1 MDDGNSQQGVT
12 TPEWLVNAIKTVVI
26 ALLVAASTGGIVSWR
41 DLGVLDAQ
49 FQELRAGYI
58 TDAATLAAIAQQSHA
73 NSLHRVEHEKTAAR
87 EIARIDANERRS
99 HANELGLERLQRA
112 PDPRPDPFTGSD
124 GERLRERIER
134 LEGVR

>member
-1 MDDGNSQQGVT
+1 MDDGTQQGVT

-26 ALLVAASTGGIVSWR
+26 GLLIAASTGGIVSWR

-58 TDAATLAAIAQQSHA
+58 TDAATLAAIAQQSHS
-73 NSLHRVEHEKTAAR
+73 NTLHRIEHEKTAAR

-99 HANELGLERLQRA
+99 HANEIGLERLQRA

-124 GERLRERIER
+124 GARLRERIER
-134 LEGVR
+134 LEGMR